1 MCAVQDAGGRALT
14 ERVWL
19 AAGMTAKHL
28 EFVRSQAC
36 VCSAAGDCYGPIQAH
51 HHRTAANSGMGMK
64 PADAFALPLCM
75 KHHAAGHK
83 MGWKTFERKYRV
95 DLAAEAR
102 FLANAADQEMP

>member
-1 MCAVQDAGGRALT
+1 MS
-14 ERVWL
+14 
-19 AAGMTAKHL
+19 AKHL

-51 HHRTAANSGMGMK
+51 HHRTASNSGIGMK
-64 PADAFALPLCM
+64 PADTFALPLCM

-102 FLANAADQEMP
+102 FLASAADQEMP